1 MLPERPNLDH
11 FRKERG
17 DSLYLRLSP
26 YAWRILDNDRQCFY
40 ELGESISYSAFVD
53 RILTHFYNYKTDLY
67 TVESS
72 VYHACKYRLP
82 NSAPEDANWIAL
94 EKELIEK
101 VKARTQYL
109 HKKRPNNTANSTD
122 PLNDLPDIHYTA
134 GMFEFIG
141 KPVTGKYNK
150 VRDPRDPSKW
160 EFIKAELSVKA
171 NKSKDQYLYNSFR
184 DYLCALL
191 EEYAGL
197 PYSLRERIFF
207 RDICEKIESAQ
218 KSNKGACEIH
228 FTTQGGHSYKLKP
241 YSTPILSDTLLP
253 YNYLVGF
260 SSPADPPESALAVNS
275 FRLSMIRSI
284 DDIVK
289 LDLKQTTATEAESNA
304 QIDRAIRLYGV
315 AYLSA
320 VYHPDSAWITSE
332 VEFSPQGVSDLCRRL
347 ANRPQCERKPDS
359 TSDSAP
365 KETEVWLLTGYEW
378 KLELYLMP
386 FGADAR
392 VLRAWRVQNKFDTYK
407 LSNPS
412 YGPDV
417 SAVDL
422 KNKLAARHY
431 QAFLTYCPETSQEM
445 TYYPEASQEISLLSE
460 VFSSLSSITPL
471 PQDGYPVD
479 AQKTRYDAFIEAMSS
494 LPEVPQRENYP
505 SEEDYVKASLDFWKI
520 FCTKMVPFSETF
532 EKLTSYR
539 SKNGLSAIPDDLILR
554 LALSPDDEDDED
566 DDE

>member
-1 MLPERPNLDH
+1 MSLERDNLEH
-11 FRKERG
+11 FLKKRG

-26 YAWRILDNDRQCFY
+26 YTWRILDNDRQCFY
-40 ELGESISYSAFVD
+40 ELGESISYSTFVE
-53 RILTHFYNYKTDLY
+53 RVLTHFYNYRTDLY

-82 NSAPEDANWIAL
+82 NSTPEDTNWIAL
-94 EKELIEK
+94 EKELIKK
-101 VKARTQYL
+101 VKARTQFL
-109 HKKRPNNTANSTD
+109 HKKRPNNTANSDD
-122 PLNDLPDIHYTA
+122 PLNDLPDIHYKV

-141 KPVTGKYNK
+141 KPVLSKYNK
-150 VRDPRDPSKW
+150 VRDPRDPAKW
-160 EFIKAELSVKA
+160 EFIKAELSVIEKTTG
-171 NKSKDQYLYNSFR
+171 SKPIYLYNDFR

-207 RDICEKIESAQ
+207 RDICEEIESAQ
-218 KSNKGACEIH
+218 KLYQGACEIR
-228 FTTQGGHSYKLKP
+228 FTTQDGRSYKLKP
-241 YSTPILSDTLLP
+241 YSTPVLSDTLLP

-260 SSPADPPESALAVNS
+260 SSPVDSPESALAVNS

-304 QIDRAIRLYGV
+304 QIDRALRLYGV

-320 VYHPDSAWITSE
+320 IYHPDSAWITAE
-332 VEFSPQGVSDLCRRL
+332 VEFSPQGVSDLRRRL
-347 ANRPQCERKPDS
+347 ANRPQCERKPDCTPGSAS
-359 TSDSAP
+359 TSSSAP
-365 KETEVWLLTGYEW
+365 NKTEVWLLTGYEW

-392 VLRAWRVQNKFDTYK
+392 ILRAWRVQNDFDTYK
-407 LSNPS
+407 LHNQS
-412 YGPDV
+412 YSPYD
-417 SAVDL
+417 APVDL

-431 QAFLTYCPETSQEM
+431 QAFLA
-445 TYYPEASQEISLLSE
+445 YYPEASQEVRFPPELSTY
-460 VFSSLSSITPL
+460 LAPL

-479 AQKTRYDAFIEAMSS
+479 AQKRRYDAFVKVMSS

-505 SEEDYVKASLDFWKI
+505 SEEDYSKAAFDFWRI
-520 FCTKMVPFSETF
+520 FCTKMFSFLDTF
-532 EKLTSYR
+532 EKFATNQP
-539 SKNGLSAIPDDLILR
+539 KNSLPAIPNDLISR
-554 LALSPDDEDDED
+554 FVLSPNDDSDKDDNE
-566 DDE
+566 E

>member
-1 MLPERPNLDH
+1 MSLERANLEDYL
-11 FRKERG
+11 KKRG

-26 YAWRILDNDRQCFY
+26 YTWRILDNDRQCFY
-40 ELGESISYSAFVD
+40 ELGESISYSAFVE
-53 RILTHFYNYKTDLY
+53 RVLTHFYNYRTDLY

-72 VYHACKYRLP
+72 VHHACKYRLP
-82 NSAPEDANWIAL
+82 NSTPEDTNWIAL
-94 EKELIEK
+94 EKELIKK
-101 VKARTQYL
+101 VKARTQFL
-109 HKKRPNNTANSTD
+109 HKKRPNNTANSDD

-141 KPVTGKYNK
+141 KPVLSKYNK
-150 VRDPRDPSKW
+150 VRDPRDPAKW
-160 EFIKAELSVKA
+160 EFIKAELSVIEKTTG
-171 NKSKDQYLYNSFR
+171 SKPIYLYNDFR

-207 RDICEKIESAQ
+207 RDICEEIESAQ
-218 KSNKGACEIH
+218 KLYQGACEIR
-228 FTTQGGHSYKLKP
+228 FTTQDGRSYKLKP
-241 YSTPILSDTLLP
+241 YSTPVLSDTLLP

-260 SSPADPPESALAVNS
+260 SSPVDPPESALAVNS
-275 FRLSMIRSI
+275 FRLSTIRSI

-304 QIDRAIRLYGV
+304 QIDRALRLYGV
-315 AYLSA
+315 SYLSA
-320 VYHPDSAWITSE
+320 IYHPDSAWITAE
-332 VEFSPQGVSDLCRRL
+332 VEFSPQGVSDLRRRL
-347 ANRPQCERKPDS
+347 ANRPKCERKPDG
-359 TSDSAP
+359 TSGSAP
-365 KETEVWLLTGYEW
+365 KGTEVWLLTGYEW

-392 VLRAWRVQNKFDTYK
+392 ILHAWRVQNKFDTYK

-431 QAFLTYCPETSQEM
+431 QAFLA
-445 TYYPEASQEISLLSE
+445 YYPEASQEVRFPPELSTY
-460 VFSSLSSITPL
+460 LAPL

-479 AQKTRYDAFIEAMSS
+479 AHRKRYDEFLDAMLS
-494 LPEVPQRENYP
+494 LPEVPQRKSYP
-505 SEEDYVKASLDFWKI
+505 SEEAYIKARFDFWKI
-520 FCTKMVPFSETF
+520 FCTKMFPFSETF
-532 EKLTSYR
+532 EKFATNQSQ
-539 SKNGLSAIPDDLILR
+539 NGLPAIPDNLILK
-554 LALSPDDEDDED
+554 LALSPDDDSDED
-566 DDE
+566 DNEE

>member
-1 MLPERPNLDH
+1 MSLERANLEDYL
-11 FRKERG
+11 KKRG

-26 YAWRILDNDRQCFY
+26 YTWRILDNDRQCFY
-40 ELGESISYSAFVD
+40 ELGESISYSAFVE
-53 RILTHFYNYKTDLY
+53 RVLTHFYNYRTDLY

-82 NSAPEDANWIAL
+82 NSTPEDTNWIAL
-94 EKELIEK
+94 EKELIKK
-101 VKARTQYL
+101 VKARTQFL
-109 HKKRPNNTANSTD
+109 HKKRPNNTANSAD
-122 PLNDLPDIHYTA
+122 PLNDLPDIHYTV

-141 KPVTGKYNK
+141 KPVLSKYNK
-150 VRDPRDPSKW
+150 VRDPRDPAKW
-160 EFIKAELSVKA
+160 EFIKAELSVIEKTTG
-171 NKSKDQYLYNSFR
+171 SKPIYLYNDFR

-207 RDICEKIESAQ
+207 RDICEEIESAQ
-218 KSNKGACEIH
+218 KLYQGACEIR
-228 FTTQGGHSYKLKP
+228 FTTQDGRSYKLKP
-241 YSTPILSDTLLP
+241 YSTPVLSDTLLP

-260 SSPADPPESALAVNS
+260 SSPVDPPESALAVNS
-275 FRLSMIRSI
+275 FRLSTIRSI

-304 QIDRAIRLYGV
+304 QIDRALRLYGV
-315 AYLSA
+315 SYLSA
-320 VYHPDSAWITSE
+320 IYHPDSAWITAE
-332 VEFSPQGVSDLCRRL
+332 VEFSPQGVSDLRRRL
-347 ANRPQCERKPDS
+347 TNRPQCERKPDG
-359 TSDSAP
+359 TSGSAP
-365 KETEVWLLTGYEW
+365 KGTEVWLLTGYEW

-392 VLRAWRVQNKFDTYK
+392 ILHAWRVQNKFDTYK

-431 QAFLTYCPETSQEM
+431 QAFLA
-445 TYYPEASQEISLLSE
+445 YYPEASQEVRFPPELSTY
-460 VFSSLSSITPL
+460 LAPL

-479 AQKTRYDAFIEAMSS
+479 AHRKRFDEFLDAMLS
-494 LPEVPQRENYP
+494 LPEVPQRKSYP
-505 SEEDYVKASLDFWKI
+505 SEEAYIKAGFDFWKI
-520 FCTKMVPFSETF
+520 FCTKMFPFSETF
-532 EKLTSYR
+532 EKFATNQSQ
-539 SKNGLSAIPDDLILR
+539 NGLPAIPDNLILK
-554 LALSPDDEDDED
+554 LALSPDDDSDED
-566 DDE
+566 DNEE